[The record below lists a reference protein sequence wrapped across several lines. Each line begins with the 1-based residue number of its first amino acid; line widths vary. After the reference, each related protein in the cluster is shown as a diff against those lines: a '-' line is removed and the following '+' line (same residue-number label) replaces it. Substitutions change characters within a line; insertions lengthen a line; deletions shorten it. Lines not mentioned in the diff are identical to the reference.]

1 MSFESDNSMPS
12 IILCVFPNLEKI
24 LLLNSINDSKNI
36 IALNSEIMFNEDF
49 YDSIESKFSKEIRS
63 GNFSI
68 LSPNGV
74 PEKVENILRDETISR
89 IMNSVR
95 DELRYFEEISH
106 ELISIFFFSG
116 QVLSFSKEEL
126 MSALLVI
133 YKERFSKELLEEM
146 VDTLFQL
153 SLKEKSIINKVK
165 NNDLYDLITGQQG
178 EFATIWDKDSIT

>member
-95 DELRYFEEISH
+95 DELRYFEEMSFKKIAHLTGVSINTSLGRMRYA
-106 ELISIFFFSG
+106 LIN
-116 QVLSFSKEEL
+116 LKKLAEKEYIDL
-126 MSALLVI
+126 
-133 YKERFSKELLEEM
+133 
-146 VDTLFQL
+146 QL
-153 SLKEKSIINKVK
+153 K
-165 NNDLYDLITGQQG
+165 
-178 EFATIWDKDSIT
+178 